1 MAKTMFSDEVV
12 LATDLKKR
20 QRYWFDRARQTGG
33 VTIVQGKVADLV
45 LAPRQKVAA
54 AAETALHART
64 AAQFLREVITLQ
76 RLPAESAV
84 FPWLRE
90 LDDEEQQEFLQ
101 EFVDVF
107 ACCSTTGEWVQLEEL
122 LEDWQ
127 ATAEAHRNPE
137 LMEAWCTRGRPEDYV
152 PMEASDAPSV

>member
-1 MAKTMFSDEVV
+1 MAKAMFGDEVV

-64 AAQFLREVITLQ
+64 AAQFLREVITLE
-76 RLPAESAV
+76 RPLAKSVV
-84 FPWLRE
+84 FPWLHE
-90 LDDEEQQEFLQ
+90 LDDEEQQEFLH

-107 ACCSTTGEWVQLEEL
+107 AHCSTTEEWTQLEEL

-137 LMEAWCTRGRPEDYV
+137 LLEAWRTRGRPEDYV
-152 PMEASDAPSV
+152 PMEPPDVA

>member
-54 AAETALHART
+54 AAEATLHVRT
-64 AAQFLREVITLQ
+64 AAQFLREVITLE
-76 RLPAESAV
+76 RPPAESAV

-90 LDDEEQQEFLQ
+90 LDDEEQQEFLH

-107 ACCSTTGEWVQLEEL
+107 ARCSTAGEWAQFEEL

-137 LMEAWCTRGRPEDYV
+137 LLEAWRTRGRPEDYGPIEV
-152 PMEASDAPSV
+152 PDVA

>member
-20 QRYWFDRARQTGG
+20 QRYWFDRARQVGG
-33 VTIVQGKVADLV
+33 VTIVQGRVADLV
-45 LAPRQKVAA
+45 LAPRQTVAA
-54 AAETALHART
+54 AAETVLHVRT
-64 AAQFLREVITLQ
+64 AAQFLREAISLK
-76 RLPAESAV
+76 RPLAESVV
-84 FPWLRE
+84 FPWLSD
-90 LDDEEQQEFLQ
+90 LDDEERQEFLE

-107 ACCSTTGEWVQLEEL
+107 AHCSTAGDWAQLEEL

-137 LMEAWCTRGRPEDYV
+137 LLEAWHTRGQPEDYA
-152 PMEASDAPSV
+152 PMEPPNVA

>member
-1 MAKTMFSDEVV
+1 MAKMMFSDEVV

-45 LAPRQKVAA
+45 LAPRQRVAA
-54 AAETALHART
+54 ASETALHTRT
-64 AAQFLREVITLQ
+64 AAQFLREVITLE
-76 RLPAESAV
+76 RPPAESAV

-90 LDDEEQQEFLQ
+90 LDDEEQQEFLH

-107 ACCSTTGEWVQLEEL
+107 ARCSTKGEWAQLEEL

-137 LMEAWCTRGRPEDYV
+137 LLEAWRTRGRPEDYS
-152 PMEASDAPSV
+152 PMEVSDVA

>member
-1 MAKTMFSDEVV
+1 MIKTVFSDEVV

-20 QRYWFDRARQTGG
+20 QRYWFDRARKTGG

-54 AAETALHART
+54 TAEAAAHATT
-64 AAQFLREVITLQ
+64 AARFLREVIALK
-76 RLPAESAV
+76 RAPAESTI
-84 FPWLRE
+84 FPWLRD
-90 LDDEEQQEFLQ
+90 LDDEEQQEFLR
-101 EFVDVF
+101 EFVDLF
-107 ACCSTTGEWVQLEEL
+107 ARCSISGEWQPLEEC

-137 LMEAWCTRGRPEDYV
+137 LLEAWRTRGRPEEYA
-152 PMEASDAPSV
+152 PMDAPNAI

>member
-20 QRYWFDRARQTGG
+20 QRYWFDRARQIGG

-54 AAETALHART
+54 AAETVLHART
-64 AAQFLREVITLQ
+64 AAQFLREVITLK
-76 RLPAESAV
+76 RPLAESAV
-84 FPWLRE
+84 FPWLGE
-90 LDDEEQQEFLQ
+90 LDDEEQQEFLH
-101 EFVDVF
+101 EFVDIF
-107 ACCSTTGEWVQLEEL
+107 AHCSTAGDWAQLEEI

-137 LMEAWCTRGRPEDYV
+137 LLEAWRTRGRSEDYV
-152 PMEASDAPSV
+152 PMELPNVA